1 MVIIIGLI
9 TNFLLF
15 VYSVIKTHSLEYAYL
30 VVNISLALVPLL
42 LSTRLVIVLKHKLWS
57 AWEPLILTLIWI
69 LFLPNSFYMVSDFIH
84 LQNMSNSSILY
95 NAVMFT
101 SFIYLA
107 VLMGLISLY
116 QVHREL
122 IKRLHTITAGII
134 VVILMF
140 SCCFAIYL
148 GRDLRW
154 NSWDLVVNPGGLLFD
169 ISNLI
174 LRPSTYPDMGRTILS
189 FFVLLGSSYLIA
201 WQSAQLM
208 WHKGVSDLATH
219 MRREKN
225 RESDLL

>member
-1 MVIIIGLI
+1 VVIFIGLI

-84 LQNMSNSSILY
+84 LQNMSSSAILY

-134 VVILMF
+134 VIILMF

-154 NSWDLVVNPGGLLFD
+154 NSWDLIVNPGGLLFD

-174 LRPSTYPDMGRTILS
+174 LKPSTYPDMGRTILS

-225 RESDLL
+225 R